1 MYDIISPVQSICKI
15 TQHNRGNN
23 MNVEIDDNIV
33 SGLLSYC
40 NKNNI
45 DFIKT
50 VEESIL
56 QNQLRHNIDNEGNV
70 YKNIDVQHLDK
81 DLFKHFLKV
90 VFDITDGNFKEAL
103 FGEIYE
109 NNLIQNDAYII
120 VEYKNCCKFVVITN
134 DETMI
139 NQINNC
145 KDLQNIKIEKNQA
158 FCWVTTYHTN
168 VLYAETEN
176 SKIILISACNIP
188 Q

>member
-1 MYDIISPVQSICKI
+1 
-15 TQHNRGNN
+15 
-23 MNVEIDDNIV
+23 MNIEIDDNIV

-70 YKNIDVQHLDK
+70 YKNIDAQILDK
-81 DLFKHFLKV
+81 DLFKQFLKV
-90 VFDITDGNFKEAL
+90 VFGISDENIKEAM

-109 NNLIQNDAYII
+109 NNLIQNDTYLIFD
-120 VEYKNCCKFVVITN
+120 YKNSCKIVVITN

-139 NQINNC
+139 NQIKNY
-145 KDLQNIKIEKNQA
+145 KDLQNITIEKNQA